1 MIRTHL
7 FFKKIAPVFFAIF
20 FSDDIEVSDG
30 KTLSSINNPCAP
42 MKYPFGVNIFLV
54 VSFLSKFK
62 NFIWSLLKEILPSFF
77 CPNILYQLFVD
88 KKPPPTL
95 IS

>member
-20 FSDDIEVSDG
+20 FSDDIEVFDG
-30 KTLSSINNPCAP
+30 KTLSSINNPWAP
-42 MKYPFGVNIFLV
+42 MKYPFGVNIFLI

-62 NFIWSLLKEILPSFF
+62 NFLWSLLKEFYLHFSVQIYCINFLWIKNRYP
-77 CPNILYQLFVD
+77 L
-88 KKPPPTL
+88 
-95 IS
+95 